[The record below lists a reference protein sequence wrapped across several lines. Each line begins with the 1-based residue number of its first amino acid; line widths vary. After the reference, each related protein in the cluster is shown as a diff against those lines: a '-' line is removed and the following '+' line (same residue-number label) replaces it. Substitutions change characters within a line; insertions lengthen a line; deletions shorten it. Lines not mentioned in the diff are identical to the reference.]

1 MRSHVPVGAQ
11 PGSVAIGDF
20 NSDGKL
26 DLAVTQSIANVNV
39 LLGNGDGTFQAPV
52 NYAAGANPTSVIIG
66 DFNGDGK
73 LDLAVADLGGNNG
86 NLLLGNGDGTFQAP
100 LNYAAD
106 TTPASVAVGDFN
118 GDGRLDFSIANH
130 DSTGAPI
137 SLLLQD

>member
-73 LDLAVADLGGNNG
+73 LDSAVADLGGNNG
-86 NLLLGNGDGTFQAP
+86 NLLLGNGDGSVRGDEYICKWFP
-100 LNYAAD
+100 LA
-106 TTPASVAVGDFN
+106 
-118 GDGRLDFSIANH
+118 R
-130 DSTGAPI
+130 DSG
-137 SLLLQD
+137 SNR